1 MQICIAVKITVRG
14 VCVCVSMY
22 IYILSDKK
30 QSDLNTLKYIQH
42 VKRNI
47 FVLYC

>member
-14 VCVCVSMY
+14 VCVSMY

-30 QSDLNTLKYIQH
+30 QSDLNTIKYIQH